1 MRFYLTDDKLQK
13 YCVFVRKGL
22 ICCSSMVGIMTAQT
36 RMAHVVKEEDNVL
49 PMITPGSSVDE
60 MILEVNL

>member
-1 MRFYLTDDKLQK
+1 MWLNQRFQCRMRFYLTDDKLQK

-36 RMAHVVKEEDNVL
+36 RMAHVVKEEDNVK
-49 PMITPGSSVDE
+49 PMIE
-60 MILEVNL
+60 N